1 MPKPSEV
8 KRKDKKNKKEPGGGG
23 NSEDEFEFLN
33 RDING
38 ADFAS
43 LLDGTNAG
51 QGATDGAKS
60 AKETAEGGGDGQTKV
75 DTEQLI

>member
-1 MPKPSEV
+1 MPKPSEA
-8 KRKDKKNKKEPGGGG
+8 KRKDKKKKDGR